1 MNETTTDRRHRIA
14 GRFRSRRLRAALG
27 LGLVLSLGVIGTQAA
42 WTDQVTVTG
51 STFST
56 GKVDLKVNDG
66 DTNVTVSTL
75 SLAGMVPGTSA
86 AGTMRVLNNG
96 TVPLK
101 YSAVGAATNAD
112 GKNLAGGLAMRVVYY
127 GSVNG
132 TAPNQTCGVS
142 NALAGTATS
151 LNGPVFG
158 TSRRL
163 NAGDSEVM
171 CFEVTLPAN
180 APSAL
185 QGATT
190 TATFTFTGTSDLS

>member
-101 YSAVGAATNAD
+101 YAAAATATNAD
-112 GKNLAGGLAMRVVYY
+112 GKNLAGALVMRVVYY
-127 GSVNG
+127 GSVTG
-132 TAPNQTCGVS
+132 TAPNQTCGAS
-142 NALAGTATS
+142 NAFAGSGSS
-151 LNGPVFG
+151 LNGPVLG
-158 TSRRL
+158 TSLKL
-163 NAGDSEVM
+163 NPGGSDVFCIEVS
-171 CFEVTLPAN
+171 LPAN